1 MCWHKKRRKKKES
14 NFLYLRIYPSSK
26 WPLRE
31 VYKQSSKRMVSIEIG
46 YISYI
51 PHSLLSIN
59 MRVYFVKVHGCVLK
73 SILCATSASVRD
85 LIAEA
90 CYI

>member
-1 MCWHKKRRKKKES
+1 M
-14 NFLYLRIYPSSK
+14 
-26 WPLRE
+26 PLRE
-31 VYKQSSKRMVSIEIG
+31 VYKQNRKRTGSIEIG

-51 PHSLLSIN
+51 PLSLRSIN
-59 MRVYFVKVHGCVLK
+59 MGVYFVKVHGCVLK

-90 CYI
+90 YLAAVL

>member
-1 MCWHKKRRKKKES
+1 MCLHKTYKE
-14 NFLYLRIYPSSK
+14 NHFLYLRIYHSSK

-31 VYKQSSKRMVSIEIG
+31 VYKQNSKRMVVSTEIG

-51 PHSLLSIN
+51 PLSLRFIN
-59 MRVYFVKVHGCVLK
+59 MGVYFVKVHGCVLK